1 MERGKIN
8 LKKLSLPPRIKVLEA
23 LSAVSE
29 GRIKQQSDKEAVVTS
44 SDEQREYKVFLDLE
58 KSIASSTDNGTKFR
72 GYIGYPIIAFLMLKG
87 ALPYDEDVASKLS
100 GIKWRTLNERYK
112 SYRVVEKIVIGEFVK
127 RGGDKDK
134 LDELVQQ
141 VMSKL
146 ESMEL
151 FSPESEEEMSRL
163 S

>member
-1 MERGKIN
+1 M
-8 LKKLSLPPRIKVLEA
+8 KKLSLPPRIKVLEA

-29 GRIKQQSDKEAVVTS
+29 GRIMQKSDKEAVVTS

-58 KSIASSTDNGTKFR
+58 KNIASSTDNGTKFR

-87 ALPYDEDVASKLS
+87 ALPYDEDIASKLS
-100 GIKWRTLNERYK
+100 GIRWRSLNEKYK
-112 SYRVVEKIVIGEFVK
+112 SYRVVEKIVIDEFVK